1 MFITKKHLPRRAV
14 LKAAGVSLALP
25 FLDAMVPAGT
35 ALAQTAAVP
44 RLRTGFF
51 YIPHGAIMG
60 NTSHGP
66 SLDKWTPSGSG
77 ATFKL
82 SPILA
87 SLEPYKKY
95 VSSFGNLQNAATA
108 GSVHSFTPATWLSAT
123 RPDTGAPRAHMAT
136 TLDQVIAKIIGQ
148 ETPLPSLEVAAETT
162 VQSAAGGGGYYS
174 TLSFRDAESPLP
186 MEPNPRKVFLQLF
199 GEGDTPQERATIN
212 TRTSSL
218 LDLILEGTKSLKG
231 NLGNGDRAALDGYL
245 ESVRE
250 VERRT
255 QKAGAK
261 DLSALTIPE
270 APVGEQDAFA
280 EQVKLMFDLV
290 ALAYQ
295 ADLTRVASYI
305 MAAEGT
311 NRTVQPHRY
320 SGFLPS
326 RLTPRQRSDEN
337 RKAGQDPDVAPR
349 AVCGLRQEDGG
360 DARRSGI
367 AARSLDLHVRIE
379 HEQQRPTRQLP
390 GAEHRGW
397 RRQRQDE
404 ARWPAYRAAG
414 AHADRESPPD
424 AASEGRCRT
433 RRVRRQHGHDRGGL
447 RVMAVSLNRRDV
459 LKGALG
465 VFATWTSS
473 RVLSAQQAFGG
484 VRRLTDQMTVVDGG
498 GSNVLAFFTGEG
510 FVLVDGGAP
519 KSFEKVMASLDA
531 NAKVNTLFNTHHHV
545 DQTGNNEMF
554 SAGTKIVAHKR
565 TLEWMSADH
574 WIQADDRYEK
584 ARPKVARPTETFL
597 ASGSLNTGRRADRL
611 RVPASGPYERRYLCP
626 LQECKRSGGGRRG
639 IAAARSRARLPDR
652 SVDRRARGCDGCPPD
667 ARE

>member
-1 MFITKKHLPRRAV
+1 M
-14 LKAAGVSLALP
+14 ALP

-44 RLRTGFF
+44 KLRTGFF

-212 TRTSSL
+212 TRTNSL

-231 NLGNGDRAALDGYL
+231 NLGNGDRAVLDGYL

-255 QKAGAK
+255 QKAAAK
-261 DLSALTIPE
+261 DLSAFTIPE
-270 APVGEQDAFA
+270 APVGELDAFA

-311 NRTVQPHRY
+311 NRTYNHIGIPDSFHPVSHHAND
-320 SGFLPS
+320 
-326 RLTPRQRSDEN
+326 LT
-337 RKAGQDPDVAPR
+337 
-349 AVCGLRQEDGG
+349 
-360 DARRSGI
+360 
-367 AARSLDLHVRIE
+367 RIE
-379 HEQQRPTRQLP
+379 KLAKIQTWHLEQFA
-390 GAEHRGW
+390 GFIKKMAETPDGQGSLLDHSIFMYGSNMSNS
-397 RRQRQDE
+397 
-404 ARWPAYRAAG
+404 
-414 AHADRESPPD
+414 DR
-424 AASEGRCRT
+424 
-433 RRVRRQHGHDRGGL
+433 HD
-447 RVMAVSLNRRDV
+447 NYPEPNI
-459 LKGALG
+459 
-465 VFATWTSS
+465 
-473 RVLSAQQAFGG
+473 
-484 VRRLTDQMTVVDGG
+484 VVGG
-498 GSNVLAFFTGEG
+498 GNGKMRLGGQHLVLPERTPIANLHLTLLQKVGVERDTFGDSTG
-510 FVLVDGGAP
+510 
-519 KSFEKVMASLDA
+519 
-531 NAKVNTLFNTHHHV
+531 T
-545 DQTGNNEMF
+545 
-554 SAGTKIVAHKR
+554 I
-565 TLEWMSADH
+565 AD
-574 WIQADDRYEK
+574 
-584 ARPKVARPTETFL
+584 V
-597 ASGSLNTGRRADRL
+597 
-611 RVPASGPYERRYLCP
+611 
-626 LQECKRSGGGRRG
+626 
-639 IAAARSRARLPDR
+639 
-652 SVDRRARGCDGCPPD
+652 
-667 ARE
+667 

>member
-1 MFITKKHLPRRAV
+1 M
-14 LKAAGVSLALP
+14 ALP

-44 RLRTGFF
+44 KLRTGFF

-66 SLDKWTPSGSG
+66 SLDRWTPSGSG
-77 ATFKL
+77 ATFTL

-212 TRTSSL
+212 TRTNSL

-231 NLGNGDRAALDGYL
+231 NLGNGDRAVLDGYL

-311 NRTVQPHRY
+311 NRTYNHIGIPDSFHPVSHHAND
-320 SGFLPS
+320 
-326 RLTPRQRSDEN
+326 LT
-337 RKAGQDPDVAPR
+337 
-349 AVCGLRQEDGG
+349 
-360 DARRSGI
+360 
-367 AARSLDLHVRIE
+367 RIE
-379 HEQQRPTRQLP
+379 KLAKIQTWHLEQFAGFVKKMAETPDGQGSLLDHSIFMYGSNMSNSDRHDNYPEPNIVVGGGNGKMRLGGQHIVLP
-390 GAEHRGW
+390 E
-397 RRQRQDE
+397 
-404 ARWPAYRAAG
+404 
-414 AHADRESPPD
+414 
-424 AASEGRCRT
+424 RT
-433 RRVRRQHGHDRGGL
+433 PIANLHLTLLQKTGVE
-447 RVMAVSLNRRDV
+447 RD
-459 LKGALG
+459 
-465 VFATWTSS
+465 
-473 RVLSAQQAFGG
+473 AFG
-484 VRRLTDQMTVVDGG
+484 D
-498 GSNVLAFFTGEG
+498 STG
-510 FVLVDGGAP
+510 
-519 KSFEKVMASLDA
+519 
-531 NAKVNTLFNTHHHV
+531 T
-545 DQTGNNEMF
+545 
-554 SAGTKIVAHKR
+554 
-565 TLEWMSADH
+565 
-574 WIQADDRYEK
+574 
-584 ARPKVARPTETFL
+584 
-597 ASGSLNTGRRADRL
+597 
-611 RVPASGPYERRYLCP
+611 
-626 LQECKRSGGGRRG
+626 
-639 IAAARSRARLPDR
+639 IAE
-652 SVDRRARGCDGCPPD
+652 V
-667 ARE
+667 